1 MTLPKEWHELAQR
14 EAQETTDIEKFSN
27 QGDYNKALNA
37 AEYDYLQG
45 ATAYKQA
52 VHKLLSDRQQEL
64 LADKINAVGEEEQ
77 AQYDLLIVE
86 IALFLNKLKSLTPTS
101 ND

>member
-1 MTLPKEWHELAQR
+1 MTLPKEWHQ
-14 EAQETTDIEKFSN
+14 EAKENGYIQF
-27 QGDYNKALNA
+27 DYTH
-37 AEYDYLQG
+37 G

-52 VHKLLSDRQQEL
+52 VEKLLSDRQQEL

-77 AQYDLLIVE
+77 TQYDLLIVE
-86 IALFLNKLKSLTPTS
+86 IALFLNKLKFLTPTS